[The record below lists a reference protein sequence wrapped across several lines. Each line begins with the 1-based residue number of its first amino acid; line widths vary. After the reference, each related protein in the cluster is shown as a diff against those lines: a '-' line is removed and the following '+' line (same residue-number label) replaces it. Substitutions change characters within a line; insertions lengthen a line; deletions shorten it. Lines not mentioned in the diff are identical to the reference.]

1 MYTGPKLTNNNLVF
15 GYDTGYGVADNA
27 VTTRF
32 YQGEP
37 TETFSIG
44 SMLPTDPTAS
54 FVSNSTYHS
63 NLAGSAWDWSYYP
76 NSNISSD
83 GGMEWRPEIQGPT
96 FTGAWLMKK
105 RAGGNGESNFSGNAP
120 GSITSSAAYTVSVWV
135 KTDQASCF
143 RIHLNTTKNGS
154 SYWGYASSY
163 HSGGNEWERLSLT
176 LPANSGNTAINTI
189 RFQAVG
195 SSVNAD
201 AYCRDY
207 QVEKRGQATP
217 FILGGTRSDTASLI
231 DLKKTVDIDMDT
243 VSFDSTGQPEF
254 DGTDDFLTIAH
265 HASQNF
271 TGDFTIEA
279 VFKPTGNAASC
290 LMSKGSGNDYYQNYW
305 LLCDTR
311 SNLRQVN
318 FIMANSSN
326 NGAVYTT
333 TDNSVITIGAYH
345 HIVATV
351 SGTTSSVY
359 VNGVLEKTGTIPNRI
374 QLTSD
379 IKIGRRIDGFADSL
393 GSQPV
398 AKLYNTALTVAEINS
413 NFNAYKNRFNI

>member
-1 MYTGPKLTNNNLVF
+1 MYTGPKLTNDNLVF
-15 GYDTGYGVADNA
+15 GYDTGYGIADNA

-54 FVSNSTYHS
+54 FVGNSTSQS

-105 RAGGNGESNFSGNAP
+105 RAGGNGESNFSGTAP

-154 SYWGYASSY
+154 SYWGYASGY

-176 LPANSGNTAINTI
+176 LPANSGNTAINVI

-217 FILGGTRSDTASLI
+217 FILGGTTRSNTASLI
-231 DLKKTVDIDMDT
+231 DLKKTNDIDVSN
-243 VSFDSTGQPEF
+243 VSFDSTGQPTF
-254 DGTDDFLTIAH
+254 DGTDDEINITFPTLNSDYGSIEVIVARKDTTTNSFIFGAVGASTNRYYLR
-265 HASQNF
+265 HAGSTSYDACRGNPLANASFGVMTQDKFYHLVMTWDASTVYAYTNGVF
-271 TGDFTIEA
+271 SASSSYTNPGSDITG
-279 VFKPTGNAASC
+279 GNIGQ
-290 LMSKGSGNDYYQNYW
+290 GSGNH
-305 LLCDTR
+305 
-311 SNLRQVN
+311 VN
-318 FIMANSSN
+318 ADLPVFKIHN
-326 NGAVYTT
+326 
-333 TDNSVITIGAYH
+333 
-345 HIVATV
+345 
-351 SGTTSSVY
+351 
-359 VNGVLEKTGTIPNRI
+359 KT
-374 QLTSD
+374 LT
-379 IKIGRRIDGFADSL
+379 A
-393 GSQPV
+393 
-398 AKLYNTALTVAEINS
+398 AEIKS
-413 NFNAYKNRFNI
+413 NFNAYKNRFDIQ